1 MRGKIVKI
9 IACIG
14 LVIIG
19 LVLFATRQNQEE
31 YEVSESDLS
40 SALAL
45 LNERLDTEEKTY
57 FNYLENTT
65 QQENPKTYEA
75 IKEFKTKKIDR
86 NEAATYEVTVEDAG
100 YYELYL
106 TYKVSEESL
115 VNPTVSVTVNDQI
128 LFEEATTIDL
138 PLYWQDETKEF
149 TVDSYGDQ
157 SLPPQKR
164 VLDFVEYGLNTKEF
178 LTSKP
183 TLFKLEAGKNQIDIE
198 NVTSEIIEVKDLNV
212 KQPVKTI
219 TYQEYLAQF
228 DEVKTQGAQPLF
240 INATEYSQKN
250 SSFVRLLST
259 NNPSLTPHDPVYKKL
274 NVIDGDSWKTPGQSI
289 TYNFT
294 VETEGFYELSLHY
307 LNDKDDFSVF
317 REIKLDDEVVF
328 EELEHYEFE
337 VTPSGL
343 WANETLGNDEENFK
357 FYLTEG
363 EHSITL
369 TVDYELLSEQISQM
383 ELVSNHITQFAL
395 DIIKVTGNDIDKNR
409 TWKLTKFL
417 PETQQ
422 YLEAYKVIIM
432 SIIEH
437 GGQYSPI
444 GQQSATLSFLEKAV
458 TQLEKMLEN
467 PDELPLYLDS
477 LYSGSG
483 SVSQMLGDTMTAL
496 TNQPLSLNGIYVHQD
511 EKDLKAPNS
520 SIFKRLEADAKSFI
534 ATFTSEKYSTKV
546 DDDVLNIWV
555 NRPITHIDT
564 MQKLADSMF
573 TQETGIKVK
582 ISAMPDANKLILSN
596 AAGETP
602 DIAMGLASYMP
613 FDLAIRDAAYNLT
626 TFDDF
631 WEVASSFAPGSLIP
645 YILNDS
651 IYGLP
656 ETLEFQATFYRTD
669 ILNSLGVQT
678 PDTWED
684 VTNLL
689 PTLQRYGM
697 NFYHPTAGG
706 TSLKWFY
713 QTSPLIYQ
721 NGGSLY
727 TEDGLQTTINSKE
740 SVEGLSQLNQL
751 FTKYAMK
758 EQVISF
764 YNSFRYG
771 TLPVG
776 IGNFSE
782 YLQIKNAAPELVGKW
797 DISLYPGTEQE
808 DGSINR
814 WFISNGVGSLIFK
827 DTDKPDQSWEFL
839 KWWMSEETQT
849 NYSYTLQ
856 TTFGPEYVW
865 LSANLDAVANSPL
878 DDTDKQII
886 LESAKWLRDVPRT
899 PGQYM
904 LERGLSDI
912 WNRSVFNGIS
922 TRVAIDRQ
930 VVTINR
936 EMEKKMIEFGFIDI
950 EGNKLKDFIVRD
962 IDWVYE
968 QLEAHGST
976 EGAIINE

>member
-1 MRGKIVKI
+1 MRGKIVKT
-9 IACIG
+9 IALISVIVVVG
-14 LVIIG
+14 LLMI
-19 LVLFATRQNQEE
+19 TKPKQEE
-31 YEVSESDLS
+31 YKVSESELNN
-40 SALAL
+40 ALAL
-45 LNERLDTEEKTY
+45 LNESLGSEEKTY
-57 FNYLENTT
+57 FNYLEAQP
-65 QQENPKTYEA
+65 QQENSKTYEA
-75 IKEFKTKKIDR
+75 TKEFEFKKLDR
-86 NEAATYEVTVEDAG
+86 NQEAVYEVTVEEAG

-106 TYKVSEESL
+106 TYKVSDKSL
-115 VNPTVSVTVNDQI
+115 VNPTVSVKVNNQV

-157 SLPPQKR
+157 SLPPQQR
-164 VLDFVEYGLNTKEF
+164 VLDFVDYGLNTKEF
-178 LTSKP
+178 LTSTP
-183 TLFKLEAGKNQIDIE
+183 TLFKLEAGTNEISIQ
-198 NVTSEIIEVKDLNV
+198 NMTSESVEVKGL
-212 KQPVKTI
+212 KAQQPVKTV
-219 TYQEYLAQF
+219 TYQEYLTQF
-228 DEVKTQGAQPLF
+228 DKVTTQDVEPLF
-240 INATEYSQKN
+240 INATDYSQKN

-289 TYNFT
+289 TYDFV
-294 VETEGFYELSLHY
+294 VETEGWYELSLHY
-307 LNDKDDFSVF
+307 LNNKDDFSVF
-317 REIKLDDEVVF
+317 REIKLDDAVVF
-328 EELEHYEFE
+328 EELAHYEFE
-337 VTPSGL
+337 VTETGT
-343 WANETLGNDEENFK
+343 WANETLGNEEGAFK
-357 FYLTEG
+357 FYLTKG

-369 TVDYELLSEQISQM
+369 TADYELLSEQIDYL
-383 ELVSNHITQFAL
+383 EFVSDHITQFAL

-409 TWKLTKFL
+409 TWELTKFL
-417 PETQQ
+417 PDTQR
-422 YLEAYKVIIM
+422 YLEAYRTIIM
-432 SIIEH
+432 SIIEYS
-437 GGQYSPI
+437 GQYSPI
-444 GQQSATLSFLEKAV
+444 GQQSSTLSFLEKAV
-458 TQLEKMLEN
+458 TQLDKMLEN
-467 PDELPLYLDS
+467 PDELPLYLDT

-483 SVSQMLGDTMTAL
+483 SVSQMIGDTITSL
-496 TNQPLSLNGIYVHQD
+496 TSQPLSLNGIYVHQD
-511 EKDLKAPNS
+511 SSLPDANS
-520 SIFKRLEADAKSFI
+520 SIFKRLEANVKSFI

-546 DDDVLNIWV
+546 DDEIVNIWV

-564 MQKLADSMF
+564 MQKLADSTF

-596 AAGETP
+596 AADETP
-602 DIAMGLASYMP
+602 DIAMGLVSYMP
-613 FDLAIRDAAYNLT
+613 FDLAIRDAAYDLT
-626 TFDDF
+626 SFDDF
-631 WEVASSFAPGSLIP
+631 WKVASSFAPGSLIP
-645 YILNDS
+645 YVLNDS

-656 ETLEFQATFYRTD
+656 ETLDFQAVFYRAD
-669 ILNSLGVQT
+669 ILDNLGIET
-678 PDTWED
+678 PSTWED

-721 NGGSLY
+721 NGGTLY
-727 TEDGLQTTINSKE
+727 TPDGLQTTIDSKE
-740 SVEGLSQLNQL
+740 AVEGLSQLNEL
-751 FTKYAMK
+751 FTTYAME
-758 EQVISF
+758 EQVVSF

-797 DISLYPGTEQE
+797 GISPYPGTIQE
-808 DGSINR
+808 DGSIDR

-827 DTDKPDQSWEFL
+827 DTEKPEESWEFL

-878 DDTDKQII
+878 DDADKQVV

-912 WNRSVFNGIS
+912 WNRSVFDGVS

-950 EGNKLKDFIVRD
+950 EGNILKEFKVRD
-962 IDWVYE
+962 IDWIYK
-968 QLEAHGST
+968 QLEEQGYSQ
-976 EGAIINE
+976 EGIANE